1 MSIRKSAFRTSK
13 TMSIVI
19 CFTLLFG
26 LLASALAPAAEA
38 AKTVRLGIIK
48 ELSGTVS
55 VKKSGAAKSFKAF
68 KNMSLNQ
75 GDYITT
81 GDKSKLVIQL
91 ASGDKSDDEITIGSN
106 ADLYISDLADK
117 DGSKKSSVKMWAG
130 SMAAKVRSIS
140 NADDEFE
147 VETPTAVMAV
157 RGTVLTTTVDPLTGN
172 TSIMVAAGVVHART
186 TTPTS
191 QGSGQNGQPSQ
202 NNGYNIYPTQEIS
215 FINDRNSGDIVS
227 NRTIVDPAQ
236 FASQVDPSIIR
247 ALIQTYQEIEQE
259 NSQYIDNLKKLLV
272 DNGMYTQDDEIFKEQ
287 DLNRFQ
293 ENLANVI
300 SLIAKAARDSNKIQT
315 NELQQLIDQANRN
328 VEHKLNLDNPKPLQL
343 TPDEEKKRKE
353 KEDLLKKQQKQQEQE
368 QDQAKKLKD
377 KNKGL
382 IDQIE
387 KRKKEIEEAIK
398 KAQQEAAKK
407 AEEALLSKMTPAER
421 EQYLKNKNN
430 NNPSPQPPTTNPG
443 SSGGTVNP
451 NPNPDPGTPPVLPK
465 AAIKLQTGS
474 LIGMDVK
481 FNNFTKGTV
490 NSVTYDNSFYGIE
503 LHFIVDRG
511 LDFNSEASFHFLNDK
526 LNNEEVVQSV
536 ISYREDYIDENKKE
550 LTIVIMKYGDS
561 ANVELNDK
569 LMTLVFYPNFGLL
582 PEGGQS
588 GLGIKLAEAL
598 VVNKNGVAIPV
609 DVDQQQYYI
618 QLPVLD

>member
-1 MSIRKSAFRTSK
+1 MSIRKNAFRTSR

-117 DGSKKSSVKMWAG
+117 NGSKKSGVKMWAG

-157 RGTVLTTTVDPLTGN
+157 RGTVLTTTVDPQTGN
-172 TSIMVAAGVVHART
+172 TSVMVAAGVVHAT
-186 TTPTS
+186 TKTSPTPN
-191 QGSGQNGQPSQ
+191 SGGNGQSTQ
-202 NNGYNIYPTQEIS
+202 AGSYNIYPTQEIT
-215 FINDRNSGDIVS
+215 FINDLDNGDIVS
-227 NRTIVDPAQ
+227 NQTVVDPSQFAAQVDPA
-236 FASQVDPSIIR
+236 VIR
-247 ALIQTYQEIEQE
+247 ALIQTYQDIEQE
-259 NSQYIDNLKKLLV
+259 NDQYIEKMKKLLV
-272 DNGMYTQDDEIFKEQ
+272 ENGVFTQDGEIFKEQ

-300 SLIAKAARDSNKIQT
+300 SLIAKSARDSKKIQS
-315 NELQQLIDQANRN
+315 NELQQLVDQANRN

-343 TPDEEKKRKE
+343 TPDEEKMRKE
-353 KEDLLKKQQKQQEQE
+353 KEDLLKKQQKQLEQE
-368 QDQAKKLKD
+368 NDRAKELKD
-377 KNKGL
+377 RNKSL
-382 IDQIE
+382 LEQLE
-387 KRKKEIEEAIK
+387 KRKKEIEEANK

-421 EQYLKNKNN
+421 EQYLKNKSN
-430 NNPSPQPPTTNPG
+430 NNPAPQPPVTNPG
-443 SSGGTVNP
+443 SSSGGTVNP

-465 AAIKLQTGS
+465 AAIKLDNSSSDG
-474 LIGMDVK
+474 LKVR

-490 NSVTYDNSFYGIE
+490 SGSTYDNSFYGIE
-503 LHFIVDRG
+503 LHFIVNRG
-511 LDFNSEASFHFLNDK
+511 LDFNDVASFGSLDDKLKGEAS
-526 LNNEEVVQSV
+526 VTT
-536 ISYREDYIDENKKE
+536 YREDYIDESKKE

-582 PEGGQS
+582 SEGGPS
-588 GLGIKLAEAL
+588 GLGVQLAEAL

-609 DVDQQQYYI
+609 DVDKQQYYI
-618 QLPVLD
+618 QPHGLD